1 MKNGTQPAPASR
13 KATHNPGW
21 RSKTP
26 HETIAVIAVIWSN
39 GKLMQ
44 CTWM

>member
-1 MKNGTQPAPASR
+1 MKNGTQPTPASR
-13 KATHNPGW
+13 KATRSPGC

-26 HETIAVIAVIWSN
+26 PETSAVIAVIWSN